1 VHNQQVKK
9 LITQNKINI
18 FNTMQREFN
27 RLKVKDYISTLSQ
40 MPYESE
46 LEYSQ
51 RRVATVMGL
60 DIKLIK
66 ALPLVIFQDY
76 EAKLKEVENTL
87 KGYKLKKKIKI
98 GGKWFKVETDIMKI
112 TAAQFIDAS
121 AFSKVA
127 EKELHKF
134 IAVFLRPM
142 SWRFGK
148 VQDYDGTNHKEIS
161 ELVFQEMEMKD
172 AQALLVFFCKVLN
185 KLSIRTE
192 TYLLEVAENL
202 IKDLQANG
210 GILSQSTTY
219 PIEMQ
224 PNGSI
229 SLK

>member
-1 VHNQQVKK
+1 
-9 LITQNKINI
+9 
-18 FNTMQREFN
+18 MQREFN

-66 ALPLVIFQDY
+66 SLPLVIFQDY

-87 KGYKLKKKIKI
+87 KGYKLKKKLKI

-112 TAAQFIDAS
+112 TAAQFIDAT

-148 VQDYDGTNHKEIS
+148 VQDYDGTNHKEVS

-185 KLSIRTE
+185 KLSTHTE

-202 IKDLQANG
+202 IKDLQQNG
-210 GILSQSTTY
+210 VILSQSTIYQT
-219 PIEMQ
+219 EMQ
-224 PNGSI
+224 QNGNT

>member
-1 VHNQQVKK
+1 VHNQQLKK
-9 LITQNKINI
+9 VITQNKINI

-60 DIKLIK
+60 DVKLIK

-76 EAKLKEVENTL
+76 ETKLKDVENTL

-98 GGKWFKVETDIMKI
+98 GSKWFKVETDIMKI

-148 VQDYDGTNHKEIS
+148 VQDYDGTNHKEVS
-161 ELVFQEMEMKD
+161 ELVFQEMQMKD

-210 GILSQSTTY
+210 GILSQSTIY

-224 PNGSI
+224 QNGNI

>member
-9 LITQNKINI
+9 VITQNKINI
-18 FNTMQREFN
+18 FKSMQREFN

-51 RRVATVMGL
+51 RRVSTVMGL

-87 KGYKLKKKIKI
+87 KGYKLKNKIKI
-98 GGKWFKVETDIMKI
+98 GGKWFKVENDIMKI

-161 ELVFQEMEMKD
+161 ELVFQEMKMKD

-185 KLSIRTE
+185 RLSIRTE

-202 IKDLQANG
+202 IKDLQASG
-210 GILSQSTTY
+210 GILSQSTIY
-219 PIEMQ
+219 PTEMQ
-224 PNGSI
+224 PNGNT

>member
-9 LITQNKINI
+9 VITQNKINI

-87 KGYKLKKKIKI
+87 KGYKIKKKIKI

-185 KLSIRTE
+185 RLSTHTE

-210 GILSQSTTY
+210 GILSQSTIY

-224 PNGSI
+224 QNGNT